1 MPDRTMKIAVNLD
14 IAQAAKAQDDLQ
26 RKFNEHLNSLNKA
39 EKATSSQLGKLYK
52 QRDAWGKVEIETKL
66 TEEETKKLTKN
77 MDAVSK
83 SIKEIESPFEDLLR
97 DSGIWGGFLVDHN
110 KKLDRMIEGFQAAK
124 KAGGFQKVLSDYLSN
139 YNNKLQLVSK
149 YTKDAFGG
157 GITGLLNKMKSGF
170 SQMMP
175 VLANLGKTLL
185 SFGPIG
191 VVIAGAVIGLWRAWR
206 MNLGGMQTYFN
217 RFVGQLRDMWHKFVL
232 GVDQLLRP
240 LAPLFK
246 VLLNVIF
253 IPLSIILKVISG
265 IFSVIFAILKP
276 IFELIGAIW
285 KPIADLFGTGAKE
298 GNLLKDILKAIGQAF
313 DFIGKV
319 VGFVMKVILFPF
331 WLIIKG
337 ITAAVKFLFGLFD
350 GIGKAIKKAF
360 DSPFLAPF
368 RWALEGI
375 KKVVEAVYKFLKGIW
390 DFLGG
395 VGKAIGGFWD
405 WITGGGK
412 KAKQEQKGIKEET
425 KGTYDVLQ
433 QIKAAP
439 ITTTTVSAPK
449 TTNITT
455 NANVAVHSSGA
466 ITPESAPMIGDVVAS
481 QIITKSRA
489 V

>member
-1 MPDRTMKIAVNLD
+1 MPDKTMKIAVNLD

-26 RKFNEHLNSLNKA
+26 RKFNEHLNSLNKS
-39 EKATSSQLGKLYK
+39 EKVMSSQLGKLYK
-52 QRDAWGKVEIETKL
+52 QRDAWARVEIETKL

-77 MDAVSK
+77 MDAVNK

-97 DSGIWGGFLVDHN
+97 DSGIWGGMLIDHN
-110 KKLDRMIEGFQAAK
+110 KKLDRMIEGFKAAK
-124 KAGGFQKVLSDYLSN
+124 QAGGFQKVLSDYLSN
-139 YNNKLQLVSK
+139 YNNKLKLVSQ

-157 GITGLLNKMKSGF
+157 GITGFLNKAKAGY
-170 SQMMP
+170 SQMVP

-185 SFGPIG
+185 GFGPIAIG
-191 VVIAGAVIGLWRAWR
+191 IGAALVGLWRAWR

-217 RFVGQLRDMWHKFVL
+217 RFVGQLRDMWHKFIL

-285 KPIADLFGTGAKE
+285 KPIADLFGKGNKE
-298 GNLLKDILKAIGQAF
+298 GNILKGILKAIGAAF

-319 VGFVMKVILFPF
+319 VGTIIKIVLIPF
-331 WLIIKG
+331 WIIIKG
-337 ITAAVKFLFGLFD
+337 ITAAVKFIFGIFEGL
-350 GIGKAIKKAF
+350 GKVIKKAF
-360 DSPFLAPF
+360 DSPLLAPF
-368 RWALEGI
+368 RLALEGI
-375 KKVVEAVYKFLKGIW
+375 KKAVEMVYKFLKGIW

-395 VGKAIGGFWD
+395 IGKAVGGFWD
-405 WITGGGK
+405 WLTGGGK

-425 KGTYDVLQ
+425 KGTYDVIQ

-455 NANVAVHSSGA
+455 NANVDVHSSGA